1 MNSSSLLASAHAITF
16 LCTTGLHHVSN
27 VKMCGEIS
35 PVSSSCSYKVISP
48 HPCSPHAHRELITL
62 SFHLQDMRFS
72 LQYYNPSSRSTCTF
86 FHILAGTYKKNPLS
100 AKLFSMAHPPVCPA
114 PSHKFQPSSPTNLE
128 PKTSVYLHL
137 KCVPAALWP
146 LC

>member
-72 LQYYNPSSRSTCTF
+72 LQYYNPSSRPTCTF
-86 FHILAGTYKKNPLS
+86 FHILAGTYKKILS
-100 AKLFSMAHPPVCPA
+100 VQSYFPWHILQFALLLPTSSSLPPQPTWNQKLVF
-114 PSHKFQPSSPTNLE
+114 TY
-128 PKTSVYLHL
+128 T
-137 KCVPAALWP
+137 
-146 LC
+146 